1 MFSTVTFSMTSSI
14 WLFPSGPQ
22 KEKHPTIADGW
33 LRGSL
38 RRFTFRV
45 FGTIVRGKLFGTLR
59 TEIPPHYI
67 HGFAGGRARRTKDPS
82 ALRAAR
88 CLSVVFLDPYQFAG

>member
-1 MFSTVTFSMTSSI
+1 MTSSI